1 MFLEIIQKKYPA
13 IREAEKYGNSE
24 YFLFAQSGQT
34 LLKKQQVANIHQSV
48 TASNNEFM
56 AEAHF
61 TISQVKSWISS
72 DAYLKLS
79 TQLITENN
87 SSVYLVA
94 TIERQGQILKKGT
107 DPVLYVAYDQNIF
120 KSLNDTSLLINAF
133 KLPEDLDE
141 TDKLKIYIWNP
152 KMAPI
157 SVQDILI
164 EAVRLKSEI
173 H

>member
-1 MFLEIIQKKYPA
+1 
-13 IREAEKYGNSE
+13 
-24 YFLFAQSGQT
+24 
-34 LLKKQQVANIHQSV
+34 
-48 TASNNEFM
+48 
-56 AEAHF
+56 
-61 TISQVKSWISS
+61 
-72 DAYLKLS
+72 LKLS

-94 TIERQGQILKKGT
+94 NIERQGQILKKGT